1 MRHSGIVAFCNFVLI
16 IISYLAWIRLFALTL
31 APPCVEPSLAFCPK
45 RPLITRITNMTDS
58 YESFETE
65 YDTAL
70 SRVRAFL
77 SSTRSR
83 STLQESERLLR
94 EARRCATAMQGLAE
108 VEGDAAKVQE
118 SKRRMDQEVR
128 PLAEEVARALEA
140 KRTGSTSSITSNTS
154 APTSTS
160 SNIGDGLGKLRNEL
174 FGGGSA
180 RNAAATTAAN
190 ETRVA
195 EISASSGYRAP
206 TLDNTDLEQGGVG
219 TDHAGSASRAAA
231 ADTATDQAILESE
244 RLLLES
250 QALCADSEQVGA
262 STLQTLGQQREQLY
276 MASSHL
282 ERARSSADQAKR
294 LLRQMSNRA
303 LRNKLFLY
311 GVIAALIIAN
321 GTVLYRIA
329 TKNK

>member
-1 MRHSGIVAFCNFVLI
+1 MA
-16 IISYLAWIRLFALTL
+16 
-31 APPCVEPSLAFCPK
+31 E
-45 RPLITRITNMTDS
+45 S
-58 YESFETE
+58 YEDFESE
-65 YDTAL
+65 YDTNL

-77 SSTRSR
+77 SSTRSI

-118 SKRRMDQEVR
+118 SKRRMEQEVR
-128 PLAEEVARALEA
+128 PLAEEVVRALEA
-140 KRTGSTSSITSNTS
+140 KRSGAGAGSASSGTS
-154 APTSTS
+154 APLS
-160 SNIGDGLGKLRNEL
+160 SSSVGDGLGKLRNEL

-180 RNAAATTAAN
+180 RSAAGN
-190 ETRVA
+190 ISETRVG
-195 EISASSGYRAP
+195 EISVSSGYRAP
-206 TLDNTDLEQGGVG
+206 SLDNDAIPDLEQGGAQG
-219 TDHAGSASRAAA
+219 HNSNTAAVLTA
-231 ADTATDQAILESE
+231 TDTATDQAILESE
-244 RLLLES
+244 QLLLES

-282 ERARSSADQAKR
+282 DRARSSADQAKR
-294 LLRQMSNRA
+294 ILRQMSNRA

>member
-1 MRHSGIVAFCNFVLI
+1 
-16 IISYLAWIRLFALTL
+16 
-31 APPCVEPSLAFCPK
+31 
-45 RPLITRITNMTDS
+45 
-58 YESFETE
+58 
-65 YDTAL
+65 
-70 SRVRAFL
+70 
-77 SSTRSR
+77 
-83 STLQESERLLR
+83 
-94 EARRCATAMQGLAE
+94 

-160 SNIGDGLGKLRNEL
+160 SSTSIGDGLGKLRNEL

-180 RNAAATTAAN
+180 RNAAATAAAN

-206 TLDNTDLEQGGVG
+206 TLDNTDLEQGGVDVG
-219 TDHAGSASRAAA
+219 TDHASSASSSRAAA

-294 LLRQMSNRA
+294 LLRQMSSRA

>member
-1 MRHSGIVAFCNFVLI
+1 M
-16 IISYLAWIRLFALTL
+16 
-31 APPCVEPSLAFCPK
+31 VE
-45 RPLITRITNMTDS
+45 S
-58 YESFETE
+58 YEDFQSE
-65 YDTAL
+65 YDTNL

-77 SSTRSR
+77 SSTRSI

-118 SKRRMDQEVR
+118 SKRRMEQEVR

-140 KRTGSTSSITSNTS
+140 KRLGVTTGSAPSSTS
-154 APTSTS
+154 APVAS
-160 SNIGDGLGKLRNEL
+160 SSIGDGLGKLRNEL

-180 RNAAATTAAN
+180 RNAANTN
-190 ETRVA
+190 EARVG
-195 EISASSGYRAP
+195 EISMSNGSGYRAP
-206 TLDNTDLEQGGVG
+206 SLDNNTDLEQAV
-219 TDHAGSASRAAA
+219 TS
-231 ADTATDQAILESE
+231 DTATDQAILESE

-276 MASSHL
+276 MTSSHL

-294 LLRQMSNRA
+294 ILRQMSNRA

>member
-1 MRHSGIVAFCNFVLI
+1 MA
-16 IISYLAWIRLFALTL
+16 
-31 APPCVEPSLAFCPK
+31 E
-45 RPLITRITNMTDS
+45 S
-58 YESFETE
+58 YEDFEKE
-65 YDTAL
+65 YDTNL
-70 SRVRAFL
+70 SRVRSFL
-77 SSTRSR
+77 SSTRSI

-108 VEGDAAKVQE
+108 VEGDAAKVQV
-118 SKRRMDQEVR
+118 SKRRMEQEVR

-140 KRTGSTSSITSNTS
+140 KRLGVGTGINSTN
-154 APTSTS
+154 APTNSSSTLS
-160 SNIGDGLGKLRNEL
+160 SSSIGDGLGKLRNEL

-180 RNAAATTAAN
+180 RSAATNN
-190 ETRVA
+190 EARVG
-195 EISASSGYRAP
+195 EIRTSSGYQAP
-206 TLDNTDLEQGGVG
+206 SLDNNTDLEQGSG
-219 TDHAGSASRAAA
+219 AGENNNSNAAT

-294 LLRQMSNRA
+294 ILRQMSNRA

>member
-1 MRHSGIVAFCNFVLI
+1 MA
-16 IISYLAWIRLFALTL
+16 
-31 APPCVEPSLAFCPK
+31 E
-45 RPLITRITNMTDS
+45 S
-58 YESFETE
+58 YEEFESE
-65 YDTAL
+65 YDNNL

-77 SSTRSR
+77 SSTRSI

-118 SKRRMDQEVR
+118 SKRRMEQEVR

-140 KRTGSTSSITSNTS
+140 KRLGVGTGSAPSSTN
-154 APTSTS
+154 APVAGSSSTLSSTS
-160 SNIGDGLGKLRNEL
+160 IGDGLGKLRNEL

-180 RNAAATTAAN
+180 RNAANTN
-190 ETRVA
+190 EARVG
-195 EISASSGYRAP
+195 EISTSSGYRAP
-206 TLDNTDLEQGGVG
+206 SLDNNTDLEQGGVG
-219 TDHAGSASRAAA
+219 TNNNSNAVTSDA
-231 ADTATDQAILESE
+231 ATDQAILESE

-276 MASSHL
+276 LASSHL

-294 LLRQMSNRA
+294 ILRQMSNRA

>member
-1 MRHSGIVAFCNFVLI
+1 
-16 IISYLAWIRLFALTL
+16 
-31 APPCVEPSLAFCPK
+31 
-45 RPLITRITNMTDS
+45 
-58 YESFETE
+58 
-65 YDTAL
+65 
-70 SRVRAFL
+70 
-77 SSTRSR
+77 
-83 STLQESERLLR
+83 
-94 EARRCATAMQGLAE
+94 MQGLAE

-118 SKRRMDQEVR
+118 SKRRMEQEVR

-140 KRTGSTSSITSNTS
+140 KRLGVGTGSASSSTS
-154 APTSTS
+154 APVASGS
-160 SNIGDGLGKLRNEL
+160 SSIGDGLGKLRNEL

-180 RNAAATTAAN
+180 RSAANVN
-190 ETRVA
+190 ETRVG
-195 EISASSGYRAP
+195 EISTSSGYRAP
-206 TLDNTDLEQGGVG
+206 SLDNNTDLEQGGVG
-219 TDHAGSASRAAA
+219 TNNNSNAMTS
-231 ADTATDQAILESE
+231 DTATDQAILESE

-294 LLRQMSNRA
+294 ILRQMSNRA

>member
-1 MRHSGIVAFCNFVLI
+1 MCIYFAI
-16 IISYLAWIRLFALTL
+16 LFSSSCLDTTVCL
-31 APPCVEPSLAFCPK
+31 DPCAPLLLSRPSLAFCPK

-140 KRTGSTSSITSNTS
+140 KQTGSTSSITSNTS

-195 EISASSGYRAP
+195 EISATRSSGYRAP
-206 TLDNTDLEQGGVG
+206 TLDNTDLTQGGVG

-231 ADTATDQAILESE
+231 ADTATDQAILDSE

-311 GVIAALIIAN
+311 GVIAALVIAN